1 MDRLTY
7 LKGERSKSR
16 KELKNYIIM
25 FRDYLEQEC
34 ETSFP
39 TQEEIRNLTSQEFE
53 DWFIGILPK
62 LKEKESED
70 LVLLEL
76 IEAYVC
82 VINNV
87 SSAEATNE
95 NDAYF

>member
-25 FRDYLEQEC
+25 FRDDLEREC
-34 ETSFP
+34 LVKFP
-39 TQEEIRNLTSQEFE
+39 TQEEIRNFTSQEFE
-53 DWFIGILPK
+53 DWFINILPK

-70 LVLLEL
+70 LVLVDL
-76 IEAYVC
+76 IETYICA
-82 VINNV
+82 INNV
-87 SSAEATNE
+87 SSAEATAE
-95 NDAYF
+95 NDFYY